1 MSLEVF
7 ISHSARDVGT
17 AEALIE
23 LIRAATNIP
32 PDKIRCSSV
41 DGYRLAGGVTTDEQL
56 KREVREATCFV
67 GLITPASLNSHYV
80 LFELGARWGAQ
91 LHFIPLLAGGTTRS
105 DLRSPLS
112 GLNALT
118 CSVTAQL
125 HQLVSELAQKL
136 GRALANAATYER
148 HLQRLVLIASQG
160 NTPDANILLGQQI
173 ESDEAE
179 RLSEPSSEAAHELL
193 ELVRKEPE
201 RDARGLVEIADQLR
215 PGEIHFFPKLQYAGK
230 PLTAKSRLFRQGVD
244 ELVTQGW
251 LFPPEEHPA
260 TNSRTYE
267 YRGDTVLSK
276 TVIIAS
282 EVSAPSGKRS
292 SPYPAAVPVSGH
304 PGIVLSP
311 YARSTGLC
319 RCPRLCTSY
328 LG

>member
-1 MSLEVF
+1 MGRSASL
-7 ISHSARDVGT
+7 HSAISWRDH
-17 AEALIE
+17 
-23 LIRAATNIP
+23 
-32 PDKIRCSSV
+32 
-41 DGYRLAGGVTTDEQL
+41 
-56 KREVREATCFV
+56 EVR
-67 GLITPASLNSHYV
+67 PAISV
-80 LFELGARWGAQ
+80 
-91 LHFIPLLAGGTTRS
+91 
-105 DLRSPLS
+105 S

-136 GRALANAATYER
+136 GRALANAATNER

-160 NTPDANILLGQQI
+160 NRPDANISLGQQI

-311 YARSTGLC
+311 YARSTGYVDVRGYAPATLVK
-319 RCPRLCTSY
+319 CPYTSKIFSVP
-328 LG
+328 GGAS